1 MEAGDCDHCHAKP
14 WKYRLRD
21 ERNPSVQIRLC
32 ENCYIDV
39 VPTMRG
45 VFNVEERRSGDE

>member
-1 MEAGDCDHCHAKP
+1 MDAGDCDHCHAKP

-21 ERNPSVQIRLC
+21 ERNRSVQIRLC
-32 ENCYIDV
+32 ENCYTEV

-45 VFNVEERRSGDE
+45 VFKVEERRSGDE